1 MFRRLDKF
9 DGVILFGWGKGGGE
23 GERGVLAHC
32 VICQEQDN
40 VDRRVLH
47 CVINRICKSAEARG
61 DGVSFFRKAARKSIG
76 LNSH

>member
-1 MFRRLDKF
+1 MGLYYLGGGR
-9 DGVILFGWGKGGGE
+9 GGGE

-32 VICQEQDN
+32 VICQEHDN

-47 CVINRICKSAEARG
+47 GVINRICKSAEARG

>member
-9 DGVILFGWGKGGGE
+9 DGFILFGWEGG
-23 GERGVLAHC
+23 GERGVLGHC

-40 VDRRVLH
+40 VGRRVLH

-61 DGVSFFRKAARKSIG
+61 NGVSFFRKAARKSIG